1 MSFIAFLNGV
11 LGWLGELVGVKD
23 ASLENIF
30 GTIFRP
36 LAFVMGVPWDES
48 YYVGKLIGI
57 KTIVNE
63 FVAYQKLGE
72 FIDGNFLSSRSAA
85 IATYAICGFANP
97 SSMGIMIGTL
107 SAMVPDKRG
116 VITSVAFR
124 AFITGSIVCFM
135 TASIGG
141 TDDEGSFL
149 MLANP
154 FCFYR
159 YRLTNGCEN
168 LQQFRINLHA
178 VGNTKQTKYPPSMY
192 SSRKH
197 FVTEFNKHLKIKY

>member
-1 MSFIAFLNGV
+1 MLDAAANGANTATALVLGIIANLIAFVSFIAFLNGV
-11 LGWLGELVGVKD
+11 LGWLGSLVGLED
-23 ASLENIF
+23 ISLENIF

-48 YYVGKLIGI
+48 YYVGKLIGT

-63 FVAYQKLGE
+63 FVAYQRLGE
-72 FIDGNFLSSRSAA
+72 FITAKVLSPRSSA

-107 SAMVPDKRG
+107 SAMVPEKRSM
-116 VITSVAFR
+116 ITSVAFR

-141 TDDEGSFL
+141 EIGFL
-149 MLANP
+149 C
-154 FCFYR
+154 CFFFFK
-159 YRLTNGCEN
+159 LLIT
-168 LQQFRINLHA
+168 
-178 VGNTKQTKYPPSMY
+178 
-192 SSRKH
+192 
-197 FVTEFNKHLKIKY
+197 FVFF